1 MKFIAFC
8 TPESCL
14 EETTSFVNATFYKSG
29 TNKLTAPD
37 SITVYGIGKETN
49 KLYSKSQKI
58 ATIKLPLDASS
69 ETCGFVLK
77 INDKTDTLRFSYS
90 SYPHLISKEC
100 GITFF
105 YSLDTALVSGNAVN
119 IIKIS
124 NKNITTFNAENIQIY
139 Y

>member
-1 MKFIAFC
+1 
-8 TPESCL
+8 
-14 EETTSFVNATFYKSG
+14 VNATFYKSG

-37 SITVYGIGKETN
+37 SVTVFGIGKETS
-49 KLYSKSQKI
+49 KLYNKSQKVT
-58 ATIKLPLDASS
+58 TINLPLDASS
-69 ETCGFVLK
+69 DTCGFVLK

-90 SYPHLISKEC
+90 SYPHLISKVC

-105 YSLDTALVSGNAVN
+105 YALDTAFFYGNTVN
-119 IIKIS
+119 TIKIL